1 MMMALRLVRAVL
13 ALSVLTAALQPVH
26 AQTPTAPA
34 AAPASGGPVDPA
46 KIQELVIA
54 NHVLTDLNVIDG
66 FGHISMRHPT
76 NPNRYLLSRSVA
88 PALVT
93 ADDIMEYDLDSNPV
107 DARGRASFFERYIH
121 GEIYKARPDV
131 MAVIHTH
138 SLGVIPFGVGGV
150 PLRPVFL
157 LGAFLSPSVPVFDIR
172 EVAGQTNMLVGNPD
186 LGKALATT
194 LGSRSVAL
202 LRGHGSVVVASTV
215 PMAVFRAY
223 YSNVNASLQ
232 SQAMALGGKV
242 NYMEPEESEKTLATI
257 ENIHGR
263 AWDLWK
269 RAALEK
275 MQAKPAAQ

>member
-1 MMMALRLVRAVL
+1 MRIATSAARAVVAL
-13 ALSVLTAALQPVH
+13 ALLATTLPAVFAQTAAP
-26 AQTPTAPA
+26 APAPA
-34 AAPASGGPVDPA
+34 AAPVTGGPVDPA

-76 NPNRYLLSRSVA
+76 NPNRYLMSRSVA

-107 DARGRASFFERYIH
+107 DAKGRVSFLERFIH
-121 GEIYKARPDV
+121 GEIYKTRPDV

-138 SLGVIPFGVGGV
+138 SQGVIPFSISTVG
-150 PLRPVFL
+150 LKPVFH
-157 LGAFLSPSVPVFDIR
+157 LGAFLSPSVPVFEIR
-172 EVAGQTNMLVGNPD
+172 DTAGQSNMLVSNPK
-186 LGKALATT
+186 LGKALSTT
-194 LGSRSVAL
+194 LGDRSVAL
-202 LRGHGSVVVASTV
+202 MRGHGSVVVAATV

-223 YSNVNASLQ
+223 YSNVNAQLQ
-232 SQAMALGGKV
+232 MQAMSLGGPV
-242 NYMEPEESEKTLATI
+242 TYMDPEEAQKTLGVI
-257 ENIHGR
+257 EQIHGR

-275 MQAKPAAQ
+275 MPAK

>member
-1 MMMALRLVRAVL
+1 MASHRAVTSVVFL
-13 ALSVLTAALQPVH
+13 AAVLYAALAQGSA
-26 AQTPTAPA
+26 AQTPSTP
-34 AAPASGGPVDPA
+34 PASGGPVDPA

-66 FGHISMRHPT
+66 FGHISMRHPG
-76 NPNRYLLSRSVA
+76 NSNRYLLSRSVA

-107 DARGRASFFERYIH
+107 EAKGRSSFFERYIH

-138 SLGVIPFGVGGV
+138 SLGVIPFGIGSV

-172 EVAGQTNMLVGNPD
+172 KVAGQTNMLVGTPD
-186 LGKALATT
+186 LGRSLAST
-194 LGSRSVAL
+194 LGDRSVAL

-232 SQAMALGGKV
+232 SQAMSLGGEV
-242 NYMEPEESEKTLATI
+242 NYMEPEESQKTLATI

-275 MQAKPAAQ
+275 MQAK

>member
-1 MMMALRLVRAVL
+1 MTFLDSGRRAAF
-13 ALSVLTAALQPVH
+13 ALSLLAAALQPAY
-26 AQTPTAPA
+26 AQTTAAPAAVAPA

-76 NPNRYLLSRSVA
+76 DPNRYLLSRSVA

-138 SLGVIPFGVGGV
+138 SLGVIPFGIGGV

-172 EVAGQTNMLVGNPD
+172 EVAGQTNMLVGTPD
-186 LGKALATT
+186 LGKALAAT

-232 SQAMALGGKV
+232 SQAMALGGEV
-242 NYMEPEESEKTLATI
+242 NYMQPEESQKTLATL
-257 ENIHGR
+257 EQIHGR

-275 MQAKPAAQ
+275 MQK

>member
-1 MMMALRLVRAVL
+1 MQLMKSATRAAL
-13 ALSVLTAALQPVH
+13 ALLLLAGALQSAH
-26 AQTPTAPA
+26 AQTAQTPA
-34 AAPASGGPVDPA
+34 AAPVSGGPVDPA

-76 NPNRYLLSRSVA
+76 NPNRYLMSRSLA

-107 DARGRASFFERYIH
+107 DARGRTSFFERYIH

-131 MAVIHTH
+131 MAVVHTH
-138 SLGVIPFGVGGV
+138 SLGVIPFGIGGV

-172 EVAGQTNMLVGNPD
+172 KVAGQTNMLVGNPT

-194 LGSRSVAL
+194 LGNRSVVL
-202 LRGHGSVVVASTV
+202 LRGHGSAVVASTV

-223 YSNVNASLQ
+223 YSNVNATLQ

-242 NYMEPEESEKTLATI
+242 NYMQPEESEKTLATL
-257 ENIHGR
+257 EQIHGR

-275 MQAKPAAQ
+275 MQAKQP